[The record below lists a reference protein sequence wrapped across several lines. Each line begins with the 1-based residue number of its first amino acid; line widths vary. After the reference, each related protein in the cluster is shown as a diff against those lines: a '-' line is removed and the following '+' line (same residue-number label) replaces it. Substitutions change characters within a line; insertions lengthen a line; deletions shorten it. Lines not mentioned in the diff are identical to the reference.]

1 MRRLRLTASVTG
13 GNEVATQEL
22 DAARVEAFGEQA
34 LGIING
40 GFLSLMLGLGH
51 RTGLFDALSDLPP
64 STSAEIAE
72 AAGLNERYVREWL
85 GAMTVG
91 GIVEYDSET
100 STYAL
105 PAEHAVV
112 LTRSAGPDNMAAFA
126 ELVAQVAPVY
136 DGIVK
141 CFKEGGGVSYS
152 EFPHFHA
159 DMRELSAPIFEAT
172 LLEKTLPLAEGL
184 VERLER
190 GIDVLD
196 AGCGGGYAVALLART
211 FPNSRF
217 TGYDFEA
224 AAIELARSGTDDL
237 PNLRF
242 DVRDL
247 AQLDEAE
254 AYDLITA
261 FDIVHDQAQPRR
273 VLANIAR
280 ALRGGGTFLMV
291 DIAASSR
298 LDENIENPFAPLLY
312 GVSVMHCMTVSL
324 AQGGEGL
331 GTVWG
336 EQKARELLAEAGFDG
351 VDVKRVEGD
360 PLNNVY
366 IATKR

>member
-1 MRRLRLTASVTG
+1 VSI
-13 GNEVATQEL
+13 EEL

-34 LGIING
+34 LGIVNS

-51 RTGLFDALSDLPP
+51 RTGLFDALSGLSA
-64 STSAEIAE
+64 STCAEIAG
-72 AAGLNERYVREWL
+72 ASGLNERYVREWL

-91 GIVEYDSET
+91 GIVEYDPGT
-100 STYAL
+100 GTYVL
-105 PAEHAVV
+105 PAEHAVL

-126 ELVAQVAPVY
+126 EVVAQVAPVY
-136 DGIVK
+136 DDLVE
-141 CFKEGGGVSYS
+141 CFMHGGGVPYS
-152 EFPHFHA
+152 QFRHFHA

-172 LLEKTLPLAEGL
+172 LLEKTLPLANGL

-211 FPNSRF
+211 FPSSRF
-217 TGYDFEA
+217 SGYDFESD
-224 AAIELARSGTDDL
+224 AIELARSGADDL

-247 AQLDEAE
+247 AQLNEGD

-273 VLANIAR
+273 VLANIAH
-280 ALRGGGTFLMV
+280 ALRSGGTLLMV
-291 DIAASSR
+291 DVAASSH
-298 LDENIENPFAPLLY
+298 LEENIENPLAPFLY

-336 EQKARELLAEAGFDG
+336 EQKARELLTEAGLAS
-351 VDVKRVEGD
+351 VDVKRGEGA

-366 IATKR
+366 IATKP